1 MSEKPAGSI
10 RIQQMNMGIRG
21 RGPEAAHRIAGG
33 VGGNLARAL
42 PAGAS
47 GRYGSLNVRV
57 PVASNASDSEISM
70 AVADAIARALQK
82 DRRRLTGSN
91 EVEE

>member
-1 MSEKPAGSI
+1 MPEKPAGSI
-10 RIQQMNMGIRG
+10 QIQQMNMRIRG

-47 GRYGSLNVRV
+47 GRYGSLSVRV
-57 PVASNASDSEISM
+57 PVASNASESEISM
-70 AVADAIARALQK
+70 AVADAIARAL
-82 DRRRLTGSN
+82 DRGRKHGGYRT
-91 EVEE
+91 